1 MSWVQSKASLSRLA
15 IAALL
20 VTGVATAAANVIVIR
35 STGPSAKSYPPG
47 RSLPDNA
54 RINLQAS
61 DTVVVLANGATRTF
75 RGPGNFSPSAAV
87 QVGGTRSVTT
97 ASGRQARIGAVRN
110 AGLVPRSPTI
120 WHVDA
125 SQSGTFCL
133 ATTSEVN
140 LWRPDASQ
148 TASLTI
154 TGPGGESQTVDWPAG
169 QAVLPWPASVGI
181 ANNGEYRLRQAGVA
195 VPTRITFKT
204 LSTQP
209 GDIQA
214 VAQALIAND
223 CQEQLNV
230 LVETT
235 AEESTPQG

>member
-20 VTGVATAAANVIVIR
+20 VTGAASAAANVLVVR

-54 RINLQAS
+54 RITLQAN
-61 DTVVVLANGATRTF
+61 DTLVVLANGATRTF
-75 RGPGNFSPSAAV
+75 RGPGNFSPTAAV
-87 QVGGTRSVTT
+87 QAGSRTVAT
-97 ASGRQARIGAVRN
+97 ADGRRARIGAVRN

-120 WHVDA
+120 WHVD
-125 SQSGTFCL
+125 STQSGTFCL

-148 TASLTI
+148 TVSLTI
-154 TGPGGESQTVDWPAG
+154 TGPGGESQTIDWAAG

-181 ANNGEYRLRQAGVA
+181 ADGGEYRLRQAGVA
-195 VPTRITFKT
+195 VPTRITFQT
-204 LSTQP
+204 LDSQP

-214 VAQALIAND
+214 VAQALIANE

-235 AEESTPQG
+235 AEESAPQG

>member
-15 IAALL
+15 IAAILI
-20 VTGVATAAANVIVIR
+20 TGAASAAANVLVIR

-47 RSLPDNA
+47 RSMPDHA

-75 RGPGNFSPSAAV
+75 RGPGNFSPTAAV
-87 QVGGTRSVTT
+87 QAGTRTVAT

-125 SQSGTFCL
+125 TQSGTFCL
-133 ATTSEVN
+133 ASTSEVN
-140 LWRPDASQ
+140 LWRPEASQ

-169 QAVLPWPASVGI
+169 QAVLSWPASVGI

-204 LSTQP
+204 LATQP

-223 CQEQLNV
+223 CQDQLNV

-235 AEESTPQG
+235 AEETAPQG

>member
-20 VTGVATAAANVIVIR
+20 VTGAASAAANVLVIR

-54 RINLQAS
+54 RIALQAS
-61 DTVVVLANGATRTF
+61 DVVVVLANGATRTF
-75 RGPGNFSPSAAV
+75 RGPGNFSPTAAV
-87 QVGGTRSVTT
+87 QAGTRTVTT
-97 ASGRQARIGAVRN
+97 GGRQARIGAVRN
-110 AGLVPRSPTI
+110 AGVVPRSPTI

-125 SQSGTFCL
+125 TQSGTFCL
-133 ATTSEVN
+133 ATTADVN

-154 TGPGGESQTVDWPAG
+154 TGPGGESQTIDWPAG

-181 ANNGEYRLRQAGVA
+181 ADGGEYRLRQAGVA
-195 VPTRITFKT
+195 VPTRITFQT
-204 LSTQP
+204 VDSQL

-214 VAQALIAND
+214 VAEALIAND
-223 CQEQLNV
+223 CQDQLNV

-235 AEESTPQG
+235 AEEAAPAS